1 MKVRLLRPARINH
14 NAGDIVEVSPE
25 QGNFLLSVGSAEL
38 ANNQKEPAEEK
49 KDTKKRTKI
58 KNLKFLRKSLH

>member
-14 NAGDIVEVSPE
+14 NSGDIVEVSPE

-49 KDTKKRTKI
+49 KDTKKRTK
-58 KNLKFLRKSLH
+58 